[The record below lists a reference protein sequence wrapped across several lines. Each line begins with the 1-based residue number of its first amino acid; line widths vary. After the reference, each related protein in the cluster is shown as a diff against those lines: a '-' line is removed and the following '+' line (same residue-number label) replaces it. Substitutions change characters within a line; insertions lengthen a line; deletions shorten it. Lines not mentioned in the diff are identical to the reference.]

1 MDPFVPR
8 HHVSISGLRLLRD
21 PDTLRKR
28 VERLTVEQR
37 RALRA
42 PEREIA
48 AYKERLAS
56 LGRKR
61 SGHFDQQAE
70 GLISMTEL
78 RYTLDTLNAERERIE
93 RELRRFEDRGMRLRQ
108 FEALPNLV
116 EEYLRDLPNL
126 LDHAPPYAIT
136 RPSLRSARPRTR

>member
-42 PEREIA
+42 PERETA

-78 RYTLDTLNAERERIE
+78 RYTLDTLNA
-93 RELRRFEDRGMRLRQ
+93 RG
-108 FEALPNLV
+108 
-116 EEYLRDLPNL
+116 
-126 LDHAPPYAIT
+126 
-136 RPSLRSARPRTR
+136 

>member
-1 MDPFVPR
+1 VDPFAPLHYVP
-8 HHVSISGLRLLRD
+8 ISGLRLLRD
-21 PDTLRKR
+21 PDTLRKH
-28 VERLTVEQR
+28 VERLTIEER

-42 PEREIA
+42 SEREIA

-70 GLISMTEL
+70 VLISMTEL
-78 RYTLDTLNAERERIE
+78 RYTLDALNAE
-93 RELRRFEDRGMRLRQ
+93 RELRRFEDRGIKLRQ

-116 EEYLRDLPNL
+116 EGYLRDLPNL
-126 LDHAPPYAIT
+126 LDHAPPVRDYET
-136 RPSLRSARPRTR
+136 VPEERTPENPLG

>member
-1 MDPFVPR
+1 MDPFAPL
-8 HHVSISGLRLLRD
+8 HHVPISGLRLLRD
-21 PDTLRKR
+21 PDTLRKH
-28 VERLTVEQR
+28 VERLTIEER
-37 RALRA
+37 RALKA

-78 RYTLDTLNAERERIE
+78 RYTLDTLNA
-93 RELRRFEDRGMRLRQ
+93 RG
-108 FEALPNLV
+108 
-116 EEYLRDLPNL
+116 
-126 LDHAPPYAIT
+126 
-136 RPSLRSARPRTR
+136 

>member
-21 PDTLRKR
+21 PDTLRKH
-28 VERLTVEQR
+28 VERLTIEER

-61 SGHFDQQAE
+61 SGFEPGED
-70 GLISMTEL
+70 LIFS
-78 RYTLDTLNAERERIE
+78 YVDKVVVERR
-93 RELRRFEDRGMRLRQ
+93 
-108 FEALPNLV
+108 
-116 EEYLRDLPNL
+116 
-126 LDHAPPYAIT
+126 
-136 RPSLRSARPRTR
+136 

>member
-1 MDPFVPR
+1 M
-8 HHVSISGLRLLRD
+8 SGLRLLRGL
-21 PDTLRKR
+21 DTMRKH
-28 VERLTVEQR
+28 VERLTIEEH

-78 RYTLDTLNAERERIE
+78 RYTLDTLNA
-93 RELRRFEDRGMRLRQ
+93 RG
-108 FEALPNLV
+108 
-116 EEYLRDLPNL
+116 
-126 LDHAPPYAIT
+126 
-136 RPSLRSARPRTR
+136 